1 MGSFQDFVCGQCI
14 KEKEDE
20 DSPDDNYD
28 KRESCFIPDEKFT
41 QPKNVTD
48 LKVDAK
54 NFITKSSKNV
64 FDIYEIISELGNGAF
79 GRVYKVKRKNSGMN
93 PIIRALKEI
102 SKEQM
107 ETNEGSSAELKNE
120 IEILKELDH
129 PNIMKIYESFHR
141 VFLARKYRLKR
152 MNPRSFWIQNIE
164 KNAIFGLKSI

>member
-14 KEKEDE
+14 KEKEE
-20 DSPDDNYD
+20 DSPEDNYD
-28 KRESCFIPDEKFT
+28 RGESCFIPDVKFT

-120 IEILKELDH
+120 IEI
-129 PNIMKIYESFHR
+129 
-141 VFLARKYRLKR
+141 
-152 MNPRSFWIQNIE
+152 
-164 KNAIFGLKSI
+164 